1 MARRRSDEVTEQ
13 GAIQSIVST
22 AVGAAETL
30 SVGVLHLTERTLL
43 EAVRAVE
50 EVGSELGST
59 AVWAVRGSIKAAEEI
74 GSDLVQ
80 VGKGVSRGIA
90 EPARQVGAERGVRKG
105 PAMASPRRARKRS
118 AA

>member
-1 MARRRSDEVTEQ
+1 VDGQ
-13 GAIQSIVST
+13 GGGQ
-22 AVGAAETL
+22 L

-50 EVGSELGST
+50 DIGSELGTT
-59 AVWAVRGSIKAAEEI
+59 AVSAVRGSIKAAEEI

-80 VGKGVSRGIA
+80 VGKGVSRGVA
-90 EPARQVGAERGVRKG
+90 EPARRLGDGVARLAADLWSRESGARKG
-105 PAMASPRRARKRS
+105 LAKASARRTRKRS